1 MRNLVYNIMYAQPPP
16 VTAIFSVELKEL
28 YKEMLMKN
36 PKQRP
41 SINNILSKSIIRQ
54 RISTIL
60 NPTEVK
66 VGYFR
71 YYCEQLID
79 DVCLV

>member
-1 MRNLVYNIMYAQPPP
+1 MRNLVYNIMYAQPAPI
-16 VTAIFSVELKEL
+16 TAVFSIELKEL

-41 SINNILSKSIIRQ
+41 SINSILSKGIIRQ

-66 VGYFR
+66 V
-71 YYCEQLID
+71 
-79 DVCLV
+79 